1 MSSQALPLVALALFD
16 SFFGL
21 YGLEIKVVVQP
32 AVGFSHLFDGWW
44 HLWLDVCSMCEGRP
58 MTALFANKAAV
69 DFSDLPSALSV
80 ACCLNARRPVFLLCR
95 NDAGLAFRVRA
106 LLGHLRFAREAACWS
121 VWVPDLFE
129 ILDFVS
135 RDVHAIA
142 VRQPTIFVHAL
153 VFAADVCL
161 LYACVVSVEVQA

>member
-1 MSSQALPLVALALFD
+1 
-16 SFFGL
+16 
-21 YGLEIKVVVQP
+21 
-32 AVGFSHLFDGWW
+32 
-44 HLWLDVCSMCEGRP
+44 

-69 DFSDLPSALSV
+69 DFSDLSSEFSI
-80 ACCLNARRPVFLLCR
+80 ACRLNARSPVFLLRR
-95 NDAGLAFRVRA
+95 NDAGLAFRVSA
-106 LLGHLRFAREAACWS
+106 LLGQLRFAHEAARWS

-129 ILDFVS
+129 SLDFVR